1 MTESIRSN
9 QPKEAKVTCFL
20 LEKQILRE
28 KEQKK
33 DKTVIKERSN
43 REGNIK
49 WKREREWERESER
62 VREKVRERAQ

>member
-49 WKREREWERESER
+49 
-62 VREKVRERAQ
+62 